1 MFPLLY
7 NAPRG
12 LITNLLFFQIQ
23 GAYSQFAQPQF
34 DQGIL
39 LVIILVSSIV
49 MTIAL
54 VQNGITV
61 RGVTLVPE
69 MMTNEVS
76 NASLAAS
83 EVATTDGKETSTESA
98 SDQAD
103 DHSAGS
109 PLT

>member
-7 NAPRG
+7 IAPRG
-12 LITNLLFFQIQ
+12 LITILLFFQIQ

-69 MMTNEVS
+69 MI
-76 NASLAAS
+76 
-83 EVATTDGKETSTESA
+83 TTDSSTGPVEQSEAAPLKNKA
-98 SDQAD
+98 SDEDALE
-103 DHSAGS
+103 S
-109 PLT
+109 PDVPEINDEV